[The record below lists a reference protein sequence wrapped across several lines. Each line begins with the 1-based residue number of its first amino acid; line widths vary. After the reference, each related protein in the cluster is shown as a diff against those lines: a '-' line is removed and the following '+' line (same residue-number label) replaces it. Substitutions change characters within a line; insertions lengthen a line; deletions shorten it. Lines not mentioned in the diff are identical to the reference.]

1 MAQYAHIQSL
11 RIGGKDVAV
20 RASEFSLSE
29 ERPEKGEGSTTG
41 TISFDVVG
49 RHLDDEQWRGLLEM
63 IGAPGRRI
71 ALAQELR
78 AAECELFAATLRY
91 WTFL

>member
-11 RIGGKDVAV
+11 RIGGRDVAV
-20 RASEFSLSE
+20 RTSEFNLTE
-29 ERPEKGEGSTTG
+29 ESPAKGEGSTSG
-41 TISFDVVG
+41 TVTFDVVG
-49 RHLDDEQWRGLLEM
+49 RHLDDEQWRELLEM
-63 IGAPGRRI
+63 IGATGRRI